1 MAKTATR
8 MQILA
13 ARFRALVGPRCVHL
27 RMQPLDR
34 QLLLAFAE
42 NLGPAVG
49 VAEALVERPA
59 VAESASVVAHGQ
71 HAAPVG
77 AVVCEGRWVVV
88 VDDGKWHVAAV
99 GEDSQERDGS
109 SAGKPEDTSEPCE
122 TR

>member
-1 MAKTATR
+1 
-8 MQILA
+8 MQSS
-13 ARFRALVGPRCVHL
+13 
-27 RMQPLDR
+27 DR
-34 QLLLAFAE
+34 QLLLGFADV
-42 NLGPAVG
+42 LGPAVG
-49 VAEALVERPA
+49 VVVALVERPA
-59 VAESASVVAHGQ
+59 AAESASVVDPGQ

-77 AVVCEGRWVVV
+77 AVVCEGRRVVV